1 MYNEG
6 FEILV
11 I

>member
-6 FEILV
+6 N
-11 I
+11 

>member
-6 FEILV
+6 
-11 I
+11 